1 MVNFVRR
8 VCGGAADTHAG
19 IGAAASRCTATRLIH
34 SRKTPRHQIPYRL
47 IAAKPIRA
55 AIAGKAATG
64 RTRAIAPPKAAPL
77 CYIRR
82 RTFT

>member
-1 MVNFVRR
+1 MVNFVCR

-19 IGAAASRCTATRLIH
+19 IGAAAYLIH
-34 SRKTPRHQIPYRL
+34 PRKTPRCQILFHL
-47 IAAKPIRA
+47 IATKSMRA
-55 AIAGKAATG
+55 AIAGKAAAG
-64 RTRAIAPPKAAPL
+64 QMRSIAPPKAAPL

>member
-8 VCGGAADTHAG
+8 VCGGAADTHTG
-19 IGAAASRCTATRLIH
+19 IGAAAYLIH
-34 SRKTPRHQIPYRL
+34 SRKIPRHQILFHL
-47 IAAKPIRA
+47 IATKSMRA
-55 AIAGKAATG
+55 AIAGKAAAG
-64 RTRAIAPPKAAPL
+64 RMRAIAPPKAAPL